1 MKVRDAMTGDVATAR
16 LDTTLDDIASMM
28 KDENVGAIPVIEDGE
43 LAGIVT
49 DRDIVIRCIADGR
62 DPSDTTV
69 EDVLSEQIQTIEP
82 DADLEEAAQMMSGQQ
97 IRRLPVVEDG
107 VLIGMI
113 SLGDIAV
120 KGGDEDVTGETLE
133 DVSEVGGLVPL
144 VAEVTP
150 AAVADLR
157 REGLSWRQIARA
169 LKIGAATAV
178 RLSRQSGPSSRRSA
192 SRTQQKSGGGMRLV
206 SGRSGKQQQ
215 RTKGRSQKKSS
226 RRRAS

>member
-133 DVSEVGGLVPL
+133 DVSEGVKG
-144 VAEVTP
+144 
-150 AAVADLR
+150 
-157 REGLSWRQIARA
+157 
-169 LKIGAATAV
+169 
-178 RLSRQSGPSSRRSA
+178 SRQSGPSSRRSA